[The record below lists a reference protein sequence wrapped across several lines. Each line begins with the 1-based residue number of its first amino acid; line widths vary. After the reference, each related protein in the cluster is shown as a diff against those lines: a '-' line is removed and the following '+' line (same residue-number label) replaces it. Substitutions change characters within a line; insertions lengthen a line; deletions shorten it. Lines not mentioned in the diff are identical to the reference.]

1 MDPLLPQIRHLYE
14 VEKLSLRQIS
24 KNLGISRKQVQQMIH
39 PESRRKLSRPTLL
52 QPYER
57 LIQEWYGQYPFL
69 KATQVYE
76 RLRGYGFPGGYGTV
90 KRHTRPLR
98 TRKTPGFHELTFLP
112 GEEAQID

>member
-24 KNLGISRKQVQQMIH
+24 KNLGISRKQVQRMIH
-39 PESRRKLSRPTLL
+39 PESRKKPSRPTLL

-76 RLRGYGFPGGYGTV
+76 RLRGYGFPGVMDGQTAYA
-90 KRHTRPLR
+90 PLTHQKDR
-98 TRKTPGFHELTFLP
+98 RVP
-112 GEEAQID
+112 